1 MENTAQ
7 RPQNRRRPQR
17 NKRARTRFAKPEYKE
32 TLVDLRRVSRVVKG
46 GKRFSFR
53 VTLIIGDEKGKVG
66 VGIAKGLDV
75 AQAVEKARNEAKK
88 DMLVVSLKGTTI
100 PHEVEAKYSAAR
112 VLLKPSQKGSG
123 LKAGGAVRAVLLLAG
138 VKDASAKCL
147 GKTKNKL
154 TNALATMKALRNITD
169 QPKKAEQPKT
179 VEQPKTEDQSKT
191 ESES

>member
-1 MENTAQ
+1 MENNLQQA
-7 RPQNRRRPQR
+7 RNKRRPQR
-17 NKRARTRFAKPEYKE
+17 NKRTRSRFAKPEYKE

-112 VLLKPSQKGSG
+112 VLLKPAQKGSG
-123 LKAGGAVRAVLLLAG
+123 LKAGSAVRAVLLLAG

-154 TNALATMKALRNITD
+154 TNALATMKALRNITEEPKKTE
-169 QPKKAEQPKT
+169 QPKKPETKADKSE
-179 VEQPKTEDQSKT
+179 T